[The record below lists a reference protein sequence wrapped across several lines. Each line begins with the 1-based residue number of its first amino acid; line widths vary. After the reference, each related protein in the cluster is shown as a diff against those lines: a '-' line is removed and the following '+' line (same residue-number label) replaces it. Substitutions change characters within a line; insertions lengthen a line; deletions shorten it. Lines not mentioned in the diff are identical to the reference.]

1 MADAFACSVL
11 ISTAPTPRLWTWPIE
26 ETLKS
31 LVRHAPMLLRE
42 TMTVAFDG
50 ADVTLKQPR
59 LGRAAAW
66 DQPMTS
72 SGPPTAFWGEKCSN
86 PANATAYEEHK
97 VLIKELV
104 RGIVPKVQFV
114 EASARLCLAGS
125 LRHAMRVAVRTPF
138 VLVMQSDMPLT
149 RQLEATLPP
158 LLSMMAAR
166 KIAAVWFA
174 LGENHCHAN
183 LAPTV
188 CIKNRANT
196 GKASP
201 SLEME
206 DWPVQAETDILEYL
220 HLTPIRMWSD
230 NNHIASTRF
239 YRDVAWPTY
248 HQHELAD
255 AAGTMNF
262 VPRARK
268 AGVGGIGSGAGF
280 PEWYLFCEPFKNHS
294 KWRTYLLGSPCDGRW
309 VKHLDGRKALGKGH
323 PTVRHLCEA
332 SRYRSTSR
340 RNMSSCGLW
349 TIDST
354 WVPFIDNGTFHV

>member
-59 LGRAAAW
+59 VGRAAAW

-72 SGPPTAFWGEKCSN
+72 SGPPTAFWGEKCST

-125 LRHAMRVAVRTPF
+125 LRHAMHVAVRTPF

-166 KIAAVWFA
+166 KMRQFGSHSAKTTAMQTWRRRCASRI
-174 LGENHCHAN
+174 GPT
-183 LAPTV
+183 LA
-188 CIKNRANT
+188 RHRR
-196 GKASP
+196 
-201 SLEME
+201 L
-206 DWPVQAETDILEYL
+206 L
-220 HLTPIRMWSD
+220 R
-230 NNHIASTRF
+230 
-239 YRDVAWPTY
+239 
-248 HQHELAD
+248 
-255 AAGTMNF
+255 
-262 VPRARK
+262 
-268 AGVGGIGSGAGF
+268 
-280 PEWYLFCEPFKNHS
+280 
-294 KWRTYLLGSPCDGRW
+294 WRTGQS
-309 VKHLDGRKALGKGH
+309 KQ
-323 PTVRHLCEA
+323 
-332 SRYRSTSR
+332 R
-340 RNMSSCGLW
+340 R
-349 TIDST
+349 
-354 WVPFIDNGTFHV
+354 TF